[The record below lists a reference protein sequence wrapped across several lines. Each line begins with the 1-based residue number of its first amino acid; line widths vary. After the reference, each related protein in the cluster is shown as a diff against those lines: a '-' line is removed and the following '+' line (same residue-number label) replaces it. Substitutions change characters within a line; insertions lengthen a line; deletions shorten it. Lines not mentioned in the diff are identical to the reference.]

1 MENQRSTSDVY
12 NDIELPFPDI
22 KVAGLL
28 CIGGPCKYK
37 VKGNCTGITD
47 NSILQHVVPNISNQL
62 GPTLAVILGTAL
74 LWYVFSPEGDQDVP
88 AHLHERAMGAYNQL
102 PANQRAP
109 VDENPVEKIPVVISG
124 NEGEVGVDEIP
135 DGLMNNGNVGNNGNG
150 GNGGN
155 NNNNNNNALGGG
167 GGGALG
173 GLAHRPIREQLLALH
188 SQNAALR
195 RS

>member
-1 MENQRSTSDVY
+1 
-12 NDIELPFPDI
+12 
-22 KVAGLL
+22 
-28 CIGGPCKYK
+28 
-37 VKGNCTGITD
+37 
-47 NSILQHVVPNISNQL
+47 
-62 GPTLAVILGTAL
+62 
-74 LWYVFSPEGDQDVP
+74 
-88 AHLHERAMGAYNQL
+88 MGAYNQL

-124 NEGEVGVDEIP
+124 NEGEVYVDEIP

-173 GLAHRPIREQLLALH
+173 GLGSSYWHCILRMQHSKEAKMTYKLLLYKTELNETANSPL
-188 SQNAALR
+188 
-195 RS
+195 